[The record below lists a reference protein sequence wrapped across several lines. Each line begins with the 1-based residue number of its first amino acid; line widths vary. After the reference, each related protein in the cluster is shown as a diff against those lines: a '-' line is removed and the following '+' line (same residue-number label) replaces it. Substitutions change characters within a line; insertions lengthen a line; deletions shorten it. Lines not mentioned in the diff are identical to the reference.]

1 MIDCE
6 VNSVLVGQ
14 IKPLGKR
21 KMPSGID
28 KRPVEGGATFNEV
41 GFVLDDQGDKQAHG
55 GPEKAIHHY
64 PFDHYQVWGEM
75 CQEQCGADGY
85 RGPDLSR
92 PGAFGEN
99 ISTLGVTEKD
109 VCLGDVF
116 ALGTGKVQVV
126 QGRQPCWKLNER
138 FGLKTMARMVQKSG
152 MTGWYYQVLEP
163 GQVGQ
168 GDRLQLIER
177 PAPNWS
183 LDRVNRLLYV
193 KTDDY
198 QALEELAC
206 LPFLAA
212 SWKSLAQRRVENR
225 KVEDWSKRLD
235 GSQ

>member
-21 KMPSGID
+21 KVPSGID

-64 PFDHYQVWGEM
+64 PFDHYQAWEKL
-75 CQEQCGADGY
+75 CLEQCGPGEY
-85 RGPDLSR
+85 NGPDLSH

-99 ISTLGVTEKD
+99 ISTLGITEKD

-116 ALGTGKVQVV
+116 TLGSGTVQVV

-138 FGLKTMARMVQKSG
+138 FGLNTMARMVQKSG

-168 GDRLQLIER
+168 GDRLQMIER
-177 PAPNWS
+177 TAPNWP
-183 LDRVNRLLYV
+183 LERVNGLLYV

-198 QALEELAC
+198 EALEELAS

-212 SWKSLAQRRVENR
+212 SWKSLAQRRIENR
-225 KVEDWSKRLD
+225 RVEDWSKRLD
-235 GSQ
+235 GSV